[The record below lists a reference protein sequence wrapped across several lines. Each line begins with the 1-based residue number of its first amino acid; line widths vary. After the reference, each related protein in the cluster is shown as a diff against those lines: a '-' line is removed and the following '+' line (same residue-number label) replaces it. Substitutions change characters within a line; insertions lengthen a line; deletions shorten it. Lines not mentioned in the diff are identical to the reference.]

1 MDNNSENFNQYLQD
15 FTNWLESI
23 NDDFLSNNNNDIK

>member
-1 MDNNSENFNQYLQD
+1 MDNNNENFNQYIQD

-23 NDDFLSNNNNDIK
+23 NDDFLSNNNIK

>member
-1 MDNNSENFNQYLQD
+1 MDSNNENFNQYIQD

-23 NDDFLSNNNNDIK
+23 NDDFLSNNNLK

>member
-1 MDNNSENFNQYLQD
+1 MYNNNENFNQYIQD
-15 FTNWLESI
+15 FNSWLESI